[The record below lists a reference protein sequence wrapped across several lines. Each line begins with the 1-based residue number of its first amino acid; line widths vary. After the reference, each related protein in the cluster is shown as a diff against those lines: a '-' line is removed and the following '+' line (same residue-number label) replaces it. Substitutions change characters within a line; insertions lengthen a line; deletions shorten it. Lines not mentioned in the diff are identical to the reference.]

1 MASVVDDAGAGA
13 LALDRVCCR
22 FGPRL
27 VVDEVSFEAP
37 KGRVTVLVGP
47 SGCGKTTL
55 LRMIAGIERP
65 SAGRILVDGREAVGA
80 DTFLPP
86 ERRRIGLMFQDYAL
100 FPHLTVLENVTF
112 GLGEAPR
119 AARRAIAEE
128 AIARV
133 GLAHLADQR
142 PGRLSGGEQQRLAL
156 ARALAPSPR
165 ALLMDE
171 PFSNLDRGLREEVR
185 ASTLAVLREAGVTTI
200 VVTHDPEEAL
210 AIGDHLV
217 LLDGGR
223 VIQAGSAAQLY
234 AQPVSLAAARALSD
248 VNLVPGRFDG
258 GVLRTALG
266 PVSVGAR
273 QANGTDGIA
282 CFRPEHLGLGPVGSG
297 LAGRVEARVFRGAST
312 LLTVAVP
319 ALAEPLRIS
328 VPTDRA
334 PAHQDVG
341 VIVEPK
347 AGMVFPA
354 ADTGLQSKR
363 PKSLLDLDRF

>member
-13 LALDRVCCR
+13 LALDRICCR
-22 FGPRL
+22 FGTRL

-65 SAGRILVDGREAVGA
+65 SAGRILVDGREVSGA
-80 DTFLPP
+80 TTFQPP

-100 FPHLTVLENVTF
+100 FPHLTALENVSF
-112 GLGEAPR
+112 GLGEVPR
-119 AARRAIAEE
+119 AARRKIAEE

-133 GLAHLADQR
+133 GLSHLAEQR

-223 VIQAGSAAQLY
+223 VIQAGSAAHLY

-248 VNLVPGRFDG
+248 VNLVPGRFEGD
-258 GVLRTALG
+258 VLRTALG
-266 PVSVGAR
+266 PVPAEVRHADRGP
-273 QANGTDGIA
+273 DGIA
-282 CFRPEHLGLGPVGSG
+282 CFRPEHLGLGPAGSG
-297 LAGRVEARVFRGAST
+297 LAGRIETRIFRGAST
-312 LLTVAVP
+312 LLTVAVRG
-319 ALAEPLRIS
+319 LAEPLRIS

-334 PAHQDVG
+334 PPQQDIG

-347 AGMVFPA
+347 AGMVFPIT
-354 ADTGLQSKR
+354 DVET
-363 PKSLLDLDRF
+363 PKQKALSDF